1 MGERYAD
8 RLCNAI
14 DRAGTPACV
23 GIDPVVSRLPASV
36 RASSGSDA
44 DAARSF
50 CLEVLDALDADL
62 VPAVKPQSACFERFG
77 AVGVAI
83 LEDVVA
89 KARDRGL
96 LVVLDVK
103 RGDIGS
109 TAEHYAAAALGL
121 GADAVTVNGYMGRS
135 AVEPFV
141 ESGLGVYVLVRTSNP
156 DSDELQTEPLVSG
169 GTVAQRMASVVHDLG
184 RSSRGQR
191 GLSDVGA
198 VVGATKRADE
208 VEELRGLMPDAPV
221 LVPGVGAQGGTIE
234 QVRPLVRAGSRSIGE
249 AGVLINA
256 SRSVLFSGEGGSDW
270 VSSVRAAAEAFARE
284 CASITTAE

>member
-1 MGERYAD
+1 
-8 RLCNAI
+8 
-14 DRAGTPACV
+14 
-23 GIDPVVSRLPASV
+23 
-36 RASSGSDA
+36 
-44 DAARSF
+44 
-50 CLEVLDALDADL
+50 
-62 VPAVKPQSACFERFG
+62 
-77 AVGVAI
+77 
-83 LEDVVA
+83 
-89 KARDRGL
+89 
-96 LVVLDVK
+96 
-103 RGDIGS
+103 
-109 TAEHYAAAALGL
+109 
-121 GADAVTVNGYMGRS
+121 MGRS

>member
-1 MGERYAD
+1 MECHVDGPRGWGVP
-8 RLCNAI
+8 RG
-14 DRAGTPACV
+14 RGVTRGRGVPRGV
-23 GIDPVVSRLPASV
+23 PRV
-36 RASSGSDA
+36 RATCTLCSVSQVPTSCEGSD
-44 DAARSF
+44 
-50 CLEVLDALDADL
+50 
-62 VPAVKPQSACFERFG
+62 
-77 AVGVAI
+77 
-83 LEDVVA
+83 
-89 KARDRGL
+89 
-96 LVVLDVK
+96 
-103 RGDIGS
+103 
-109 TAEHYAAAALGL
+109 

-184 RSSRGQR
+184 RSSRGQQ

-234 QVRPLVRAGSRSIGE
+234 QVRPLVRAGSRIYMRR
-249 AGVLINA
+249 VM
-256 SRSVLFSGEGGSDW
+256 REGS
-270 VSSVRAAAEAFARE
+270 
-284 CASITTAE
+284 